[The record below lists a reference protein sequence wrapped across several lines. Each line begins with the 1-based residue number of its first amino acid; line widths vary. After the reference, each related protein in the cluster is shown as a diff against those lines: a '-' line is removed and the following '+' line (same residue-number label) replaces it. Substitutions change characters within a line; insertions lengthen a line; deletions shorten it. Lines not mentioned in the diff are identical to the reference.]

1 MHMTGE
7 RVEQGAVSS
16 GTGRQYRTTDI
27 PTLRSDGA
35 GELHPGDRELL
46 VELYEQTCTTWR
58 MLVDVR
64 FKLLALVP
72 TASLLSLATL
82 TGTAEANK
90 IYMPQVGPLFAVLG
104 LIVTGGLLIY
114 DRRNSELHDDL
125 ISRGRKIESELGVH
139 TGVFLG
145 RKVAKGIVKHD
156 NATNLLYGAAIVAWV
171 ASIGITGSRLF
182 H

>member
-1 MHMTGE
+1 MTDE
-7 RVEQGAVSS
+7 RVEQGIDSS
-16 GTGRQYRTTDI
+16 RTGRQYRTTDI
-27 PTLRSDGA
+27 PTLRSDGV
-35 GELHPGDRELL
+35 GESNPGDRELL
-46 VELYEQTCTTWR
+46 IELYEQTCSTWR

-82 TGTAEANK
+82 TGSNEPSK

-104 LIVTGGLLIY
+104 LIVTVGLLIY

-125 ISRGRKIESELGVH
+125 ISRGRKIESELAVH

-156 NATNLLYGAAIVAWV
+156 NATNLLYGSAIVAWV
-171 ASIGITGSRLF
+171 ASIGITGYRLF